1 MTRKIYKMNVVG
13 FDHYQPALASLM
25 TEPNEDYNMTK
36 SEMID
41 ELDLE
46 EPVYQYETAVC
57 ELQIRHEPNNPY
69 DPAALQV
76 FADGILVG
84 YVPKGNLTA
93 LSRISRLPGL
103 QMHVEIYGGRYRYLE
118 HDDEADPFLE
128 FQPKHFKIRTENS
141 PYKAIMVF
149 AYQG

>member
-41 ELDLE
+41 ELDLD
-46 EPVYQYETAVC
+46 EPVYQYEIAVC

-69 DPAALQV
+69 DPAPSQ
-76 FADGILVG
+76 
-84 YVPKGNLTA
+84 
-93 LSRISRLPGL
+93 S
-103 QMHVEIYGGRYRYLE
+103 
-118 HDDEADPFLE
+118 
-128 FQPKHFKIRTENS
+128 
-141 PYKAIMVF
+141 
-149 AYQG
+149 